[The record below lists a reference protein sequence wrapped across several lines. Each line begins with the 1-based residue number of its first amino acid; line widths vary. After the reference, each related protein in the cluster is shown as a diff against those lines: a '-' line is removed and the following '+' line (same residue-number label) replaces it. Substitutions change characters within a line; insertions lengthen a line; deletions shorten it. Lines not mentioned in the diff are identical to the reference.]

1 MKNDIRPVSV
11 DEHPMTLKTYI
22 VPTPTIDALVER
34 VKKLIRLRTP
44 GAIIYGFPRF
54 GKTYSI
60 RYVISTLRVDY
71 PKSVFISFGCEKKK
85 TPSEDAFFTNLLI
98 GAGHKHLGGTNPR
111 KRVRLIEKICQMV
124 DGSGYNWVVFFADE
138 AQRLDVIEYEWLRDV
153 HDSLERKGIRMLTL
167 SVGQPQLLNVKSALR
182 QSGQTQIV
190 LRFMI
195 TEMRFDGL
203 RTPDDFATCLQAY
216 DQAEYPLGSGWT
228 YTRFFFPEAWA
239 AGLRLVDQAGQ
250 LWSAFHRAHR
260 LAGFNFEME
269 VPMQYFAY
277 AVEIAFSEKMHL
289 DGPAFEFTSEIWDE
303 AVLEASYVLAQEE
316 LHHGSTSAD
325 LVEIE

>member
-1 MKNDIRPVSV
+1 
-11 DEHPMTLKTYI
+11 MTLKTYI

-60 RYVISTLRVDY
+60 RYVISTLRTDF

-111 KRVRLIEKICQMV
+111 KRVRLTEKICQMV
-124 DGSGYNWVVFFADE
+124 EGSGHNWVVFFADE
-138 AQRLDVIEYEWLRDV
+138 AQRLHLIEYEWLRDV

-167 SVGQPQLLNVKSALR
+167 SVGQPQLLNVKSMLR
-182 QSGQTQIV
+182 QSGQTQII

-195 TEMRFDGL
+195 TEMRFNGL
-203 RTPDDFATCLQAY
+203 CSPDDFATCLQAY
-216 DQAEYPLGSGWT
+216 DEAEYPLGSGWS
-228 YTRFFFPEAWA
+228 YTRFFFPSAWYG
-239 AGLRLVDQAGQ
+239 GLRLVEEAGQ
-250 LWSAFHRAHR
+250 LWSAFNRAHR
-260 LAGFNFEME
+260 KAGFQFDME

-277 AVEIAFSEKMHL
+277 AIEIAYSENMHL
-289 DGPAFEFTSEIWDE
+289 DSPAFKFTAEMWDD
-303 AVLEASYVLAQEE
+303 AVLEASYVAAQEE
-316 LHHGSTSAD
+316 LRHGHMSAD
-325 LVEIE
+325 LVEAE